1 MAKPQF
7 YNSLYKVT
15 SAGVTLSRGNFIGF
29 MNQGATAQDVIIT
42 GSLIYN
48 GLTAAGSTGVTFRC
62 AAGEYI
68 NAEFSGIRPL
78 GPTGLAGTALDIIA
92 YGG

>member
-1 MAKPQF
+1 MPKPPV
-7 YNSLYKVT
+7 YSSLYKVT
-15 SAGVTLSRGNFIGF
+15 SIGITLSRGNFTGF
-29 MNQGATAQDVIIT
+29 MNQGATAQDVILT
-42 GSLIYN
+42 GSLLYN
-48 GLTAAGSTGVTFRC
+48 GLTAAGSAGVTFRC

-92 YGG
+92 YG